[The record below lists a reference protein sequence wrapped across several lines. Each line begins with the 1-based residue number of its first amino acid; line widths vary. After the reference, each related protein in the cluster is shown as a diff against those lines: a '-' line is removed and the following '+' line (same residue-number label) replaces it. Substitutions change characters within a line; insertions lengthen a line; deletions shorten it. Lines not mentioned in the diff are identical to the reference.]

1 MLLLCSVLNR
11 QKKPLDGKSGGKE
24 GRETTSAGGGGRR
37 EWLLDFMFQLYVD
50 GRGTVSNQHRLVNDD
65 VNEIQTNR
73 LKFWAYLVMITARSR
88 FGESAKPDQPYE
100 CNLK

>member
-1 MLLLCSVLNR
+1 MER
-11 QKKPLDGKSGGKE
+11 
-24 GRETTSAGGGGRR
+24 GGGGRKGCIV

-88 FGESAKPDQPYE
+88 FGESAKKDQPYE
-100 CNLK
+100 

>member
-24 GRETTSAGGGGRR
+24 GRERGRR

-100 CNLK
+100 

>member
-24 GRETTSAGGGGRR
+24 GREAAGGGR

-65 VNEIQTNR
+65 EIQTNR

-88 FGESAKPDQPYE
+88 FGESAKKDQPYE
-100 CNLK
+100 

>member
-24 GRETTSAGGGGRR
+24 GRETTSAGGRRR

-88 FGESAKPDQPYE
+88 FGESAKPGLPYE
-100 CNLK
+100 

>member
-24 GRETTSAGGGGRR
+24 GRETTSAGGRRR

-50 GRGTVSNQHRLVNDD
+50 GRMYEYVRLLLYWSASRAAASLLSERIKGGCFRGIVG
-65 VNEIQTNR
+65 
-73 LKFWAYLVMITARSR
+73 ARKS
-88 FGESAKPDQPYE
+88 SILCILP
-100 CNLK
+100 L

>member
-37 EWLLDFMFQLYVD
+37 REWLLDFMFQLYVD

-65 VNEIQTNR
+65 EIQTNR

-88 FGESAKPDQPYE
+88 FGESAKPDLPYE

>member
-37 EWLLDFMFQLYVD
+37 REWLLDFMFQLYVD

-65 VNEIQTNR
+65 VDEIQTNR

-88 FGESAKPDQPYE
+88 FGESAKPGLPYE
-100 CNLK
+100 

>member
-24 GRETTSAGGGGRR
+24 GRETTSAGGRRR

-65 VNEIQTNR
+65 VDEISTNEPSKV
-73 LKFWAYLVMITARSR
+73 LGLPGDDYGPVAVW
-88 FGESAKPDQPYE
+88 
-100 CNLK
+100 

>member
-24 GRETTSAGGGGRR
+24 GRETTSAGGRRR

-65 VNEIQTNR
+65 VDEIQTNR
-73 LKFWAYLVMITARSR
+73 LKFWAYLGMITARSR
-88 FGESAKPDQPYE
+88 FGESAKPGLPYE
-100 CNLK
+100 

>member
-1 MLLLCSVLNR
+1 MER
-11 QKKPLDGKSGGKE
+11 
-24 GRETTSAGGGGRR
+24 GGGGRKGCIV

-73 LKFWAYLVMITARSR
+73 LKFWAYLVMITARAR
-88 FGESAKPDQPYE
+88 VGESAKPDLPYE